1 MAEKR
6 MFAKTI
12 VDSDAF
18 LDMPMSTQAL
28 YFHLNMRADDD
39 GFVNNP
45 KKIQRMLGASD
56 DDLRL
61 LIAKKFILVFESG
74 IIVIKHWRIN
84 NYLRRDRFTETQYKE
99 ELAMLKF
106 DENNAYSF
114 NDSGSGIPLGIP
126 MVDPDKIRLDKI
138 RLDKTNIKG
147 KKSKTFEPPTLEEVK
162 EYAKSRGREDIA
174 KKFFDWYEVGKWLD
188 KDQNP
193 IRVWKQKFIY
203 WEGTNPA
210 PIKAPSTKEFQ
221 PIEEPKN
228 LPSEEERAK
237 LVEETRERLKGM
249 F

>member
-56 DDLRL
+56 DDLKL

-99 ELAMLKF
+99 ELAMLEF
-106 DENNAYSF
+106 DENNAYRF
-114 NDSGSGIPLGIP
+114 NDSCSGIPLGLP
-126 MVDPDKIRLDKI
+126 LVATDKIRLDKNRI
-138 RLDKTNIKG
+138 DKSSFT
-147 KKSKTFEPPTLEEVK
+147 PPTVEEVK
-162 EYAKSRGREDIA
+162 EYCKERNNSVDAETFVDFYSAKGWLIG
-174 KKFFDWYEVGKWLD
+174 KNKMKDWKAAVRTWEKNEKPKGKSELKDLWD
-188 KDQNP
+188 K
-193 IRVWKQKFIY
+193 VK
-203 WEGTNPA
+203 
-210 PIKAPSTKEFQ
+210 
-221 PIEEPKN
+221 
-228 LPSEEERAK
+228 
-237 LVEETRERLKGM
+237 
-249 F
+249 